1 MTLNERIQIFNR
13 IMGNAFN
20 PADVEIMGMKLAE
33 MGFFTAPASLKHHGN
48 HEGGLFE
55 HSYKVT
61 KALLDLT
68 DKLGLQWDDPRS
80 PYVVGMLHDLCKCDA
95 YIHIDD
101 GFVWNSDQILTGHG
115 DKSVILAQKLI
126 AQTKEGFPFLTEE
139 EMLCIRWHMGAF
151 DDRSNWNAYDC
162 AIAQENNVL
171 YTHMADM
178 IASQIWGF

>member
-1 MTLNERIQIFNR
+1 MQVR
-13 IMGNAFN
+13 
-20 PADVEIMGMKLAE
+20 
-33 MGFFTAPASLKHHGN
+33 
-48 HEGGLFE
+48 
-55 HSYKVT
+55 
-61 KALLDLT
+61 
-68 DKLGLQWDDPRS
+68 
-80 PYVVGMLHDLCKCDA
+80 C
-95 YIHIDD
+95 IHPH
-101 GFVWNSDQILTGHG
+101 SDQILTGHG